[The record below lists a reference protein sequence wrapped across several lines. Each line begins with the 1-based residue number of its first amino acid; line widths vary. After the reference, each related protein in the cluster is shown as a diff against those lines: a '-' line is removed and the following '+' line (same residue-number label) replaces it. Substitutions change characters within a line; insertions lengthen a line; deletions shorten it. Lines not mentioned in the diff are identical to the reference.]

1 MPNQPGKFA
10 DPAKVCRRGIPTP
23 GNHLTRRACDRTDQR
38 PRLALNQTKWGEVD
52 ADEWRVHFH
61 VPLHAPPGGGLGDT
75 RNHVLQT
82 LDWLQENPDS
92 CHHLEMETYTWEVLP
107 EELRSFDV
115 VEQIIRNLLDTGG
128 PWGTGTRAMRSYFSA

>member
-1 MPNQPGKFA
+1 MTARIK
-10 DPAKVCRRGIPTP
+10 D
-23 GNHLTRRACDRTDQR
+23 LD
-38 PRLALNQTKWGEVD
+38 LALDQTKKGGQVD

-75 RNHVLQT
+75 RSHVLQT

-115 VEQIIRNLLDTGG
+115 VEQITKEYRWTLEALGERG
-128 PWGTGTRAMRSYFSA
+128 LGQ